1 MPKLLPR
8 ICCILLTLC
17 YAFLLPAHAATAE
30 FDELSN
36 NIASLLAA
44 NNKEENQPTLSIKIL
59 TPEKKLA
66 DLCAAPDLRLSGRP
80 TRLTGNRTII
90 ARCDNK
96 QQFIQVRVSATGTY
110 WIAAR
115 TLTPG
120 ETINTADI
128 QPVSGELDSLPA
140 GLILDAQKITGT
152 TPTRIIQPG
161 QPLTERQLRRHWAVL
176 ANRDVDITAPGD
188 GFMIHAKGKA
198 LENAALNDT
207 LRIQTRTGQTRIA
220 TVTGEGK
227 VTINM
232 AN

>member
-1 MPKLLPR
+1 MLKLLLR
-8 ICCILLTLC
+8 TRCILLTLC
-17 YAFLLPAHAATAE
+17 CSFFLPVHAAE
-30 FDELSN
+30 FNDLRSS
-36 NIASLLAA
+36 IANLLAV
-44 NNKEENQPTLSIKIL
+44 NNKEDNQPAFHIEIL

-66 DLCAAPDLRLSGRP
+66 DLCSAPDLRLSGRP
-80 TRLTGNRTII
+80 TRLTGNRSII

-110 WIAAR
+110 WVATK
-115 TLTPG
+115 TLAPG
-120 ETINTADI
+120 ETINSTDI
-128 QPVSGELDSLPA
+128 QPVTGELDNLPT

-176 ANRDVDITAPGD
+176 ANRDVDITAPGE

-198 LENAALNDT
+198 LENAAINDT

>member
-1 MPKLLPR
+1 MPKLLAQTR
-8 ICCILLTLC
+8 CILLTICL
-17 YAFLLPAHAATAE
+17 ALLLPAHAATAE
-30 FDELSN
+30 YSDLREK
-36 NIASLLAA
+36 IANLLAA
-44 NNKEENQPTLSIKIL
+44 NNKEENQPTLRIKIL

-66 DLCAAPDLRLSGRP
+66 DLCPTPDLRLSGHP
-80 TRLTGNRTII
+80 GRLTGNRSII
-90 ARCDNK
+90 ARCDKK

-110 WIAAR
+110 WIAAK

-120 ETINTADI
+120 ETIQQGDI
-128 QPVSGELDSLPA
+128 QPVTGEVSHLPT

-176 ANRDVDITAPGD
+176 ANREVDITAPGE

-198 LENAALNDT
+198 LENAAMNDT

>member
-1 MPKLLPR
+1 MLKFLSR
-8 ICCILLTLC
+8 TRCILLTLC
-17 YAFLLPAHAATAE
+17 CLFLLPAHAATAE
-30 FDELSN
+30 YNDLRAK
-36 NIASLLAA
+36 IANLLAA
-44 NNKEENQPTLSIKIL
+44 NNKEENRPTLHIKIL
-59 TPEKKLA
+59 TPANKLA
-66 DLCAAPDLRLSGRP
+66 GLCSSPDLRLSGRP
-80 TRLTGNRTII
+80 TRLTGNRSII
-90 ARCDNK
+90 ARCDKK

-110 WIAAR
+110 WVATK
-115 TLTPG
+115 TLSPG
-120 ETINTADI
+120 ETINRADI
-128 QPVSGELDSLPA
+128 QPVTGELDNLPA
-140 GLILDAQKITGT
+140 GLILDAKKIAGT

-161 QPLTERQLRRHWAVL
+161 LPLTERQLRRHWAVL